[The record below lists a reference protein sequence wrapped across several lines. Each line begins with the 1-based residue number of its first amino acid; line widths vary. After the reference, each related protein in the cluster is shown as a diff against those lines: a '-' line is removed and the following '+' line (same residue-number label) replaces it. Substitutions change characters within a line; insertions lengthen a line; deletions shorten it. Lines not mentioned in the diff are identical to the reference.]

1 MESSSPPVWQAWVV
15 GVTLAVMFLFMMKD
29 WVGPDWVMVTGLMI
43 FLVTEI
49 VDAKEALVGFS
60 NEGILTVLSLLVMAD
75 GISRTGLLDYYL
87 GLALGKPRTVVGA
100 QLRLMIP
107 IATLSAFLNNTPIV
121 AVAIPFV
128 LRWAKLI
135 QVPRQQLLI
144 PLSYATI
151 LGGTCTLVGTSTN
164 LVVNG
169 KLKEEYPDD
178 DAGTIGLFDLGIYGV
193 PNALFGIIYMLCCG
207 SFLLP
212 NGRSQTSG
220 GGGGGETSSGG
231 SPAADADDLL
241 LGARVMPWSPS
252 AGRTVK
258 RSGLGDSGGIYL
270 ANVKRYATG
279 NVQYAVSRD
288 FVLSVGDELYFTGRV
303 DQFSDFCQSHGL
315 AIITTDQWHH
325 HYTTNVNQGNSINTN
340 NVTAPAVAGASAR
353 DGQVGVSR
361 VSTFQ
366 SDEAE
371 RLRLV
376 NRLMDQIEDRVP
388 YENETKSTRVIVTR
402 DYAHTAT
409 DVDDCESVAV
419 IVAVDTIDRPGLMVK
434 ISDTLF
440 EQGLQ
445 VRHSEAKVVQDRSL
459 SIWRCTA
466 IDNKNK
472 NKNARGR
479 YDFFFYEALW
489 EAVYRQVGSNDHPT
503 LLLHGDGNDDGGDDD
518 DDGDDDD
525 ALATKRSGTKVIRA
539 AVTKSSSLIGKK
551 ASEVHFRKAY
561 KAAIVAY
568 QKNGKNTSID
578 VAFDEGDVLVLNAF
592 EGSPLLNK
600 PPPEF
605 YAPKSKPFSA
615 AVTSMLSLSNH
626 GDDNSQDNN
635 GNLHATDLSAAWKDL
650 KVTFPSDDP
659 NHEPSEMQ
667 AVGEFLTAFVIAE
680 TFPIKGR
687 SVVSL
692 GFVRLPGVVLVSVER
707 PIKARGEEETKV
719 PVSFDDKVEYGDI
732 LWYAGSAEAIGDL
745 KRVHGLTL
753 YQELTIRKATKSLQ
767 DRRLVQAVIARSS
780 PWSVCPSRR
789 HDSARNT
796 AASSLPSSV
805 AAIVS
810 LNIPA
815 R

>member
-15 GVTLAVMFLFMMKD
+15 GVTLAVMFLFMLKD

-75 GISRTGLLDYYL
+75 GVSRTGLLDYYL

-128 LRWAKLI
+128 LRWAKII

-169 KLKEEYPDD
+169 KLKEEYPDE
-178 DAGTIGLFDLGIYGV
+178 DAGKIGLFDLGIYGV

-212 NGRSQTSG
+212 NGRSQTSGGGG

-279 NVQYAVSRD
+279 NVQHAVSRD

-315 AIITTDQWHH
+315 AIITTDEWH
-325 HYTTNVNQGNSINTN
+325 QGILINTN
-340 NVTAPAVAGASAR
+340 NVTDPAVAGASAR

-376 NRLMDQIEDRVP
+376 NCLMDQIEDRVP

-445 VRHSEAKVVQDRSL
+445 VRHSEAKVVHDRSL

-466 IDNKNK
+466 IDS
-472 NKNARGR
+472 NARGQ
-479 YDFFFYEALW
+479 YDYEAIW
-489 EAVYRQVGSNDHPT
+489 EAVHGQVILRCYCT
-503 LLLHGDGNDDGGDDD
+503 
-518 DDGDDDD
+518 
-525 ALATKRSGTKVIRA
+525 ATAMMTTATMTMPWPPREAEPRSFGPL
-539 AVTKSSSLIGKK
+539 SPK
-551 ASEVHFRKAY
+551 A
-561 KAAIVAY
+561 
-568 QKNGKNTSID
+568 
-578 VAFDEGDVLVLNAF
+578 
-592 EGSPLLNK
+592 
-600 PPPEF
+600 
-605 YAPKSKPFSA
+605 
-615 AVTSMLSLSNH
+615 
-626 GDDNSQDNN
+626 
-635 GNLHATDLSAAWKDL
+635 
-650 KVTFPSDDP
+650 
-659 NHEPSEMQ
+659 
-667 AVGEFLTAFVIAE
+667 
-680 TFPIKGR
+680 
-687 SVVSL
+687 
-692 GFVRLPGVVLVSVER
+692 
-707 PIKARGEEETKV
+707 
-719 PVSFDDKVEYGDI
+719 PV
-732 LWYAGSAEAIGDL
+732 
-745 KRVHGLTL
+745 
-753 YQELTIRKATKSLQ
+753 
-767 DRRLVQAVIARSS
+767 
-780 PWSVCPSRR
+780 
-789 HDSARNT
+789 
-796 AASSLPSSV
+796 
-805 AAIVS
+805 
-810 LNIPA
+810 
-815 R
+815 